1 MTNEILT
8 GVLVLITGFYAWA
21 TYKILKANERV
32 VDVMHEQSEAV
43 TRPYVTVSAVLEPD
57 NPIFYLRISN
67 VGKTAA
73 IDLSLSLDRPFY
85 SFGEK
90 KEDNN
95 LVEQFVFKNI
105 ITSFPAGIEIVFYL
119 AQSFVI
125 FGENADSSTV
135 PSSFVVTV
143 EYSYAGKRVKEL
155 NPIDLRPYLG
165 ASIPQ
170 DAYVRKLKAMIESIE
185 KIANELN
192 PTSRQ
197 TT

>member
-8 GVLVLITGFYAWA
+8 GALVLITGFYAWA

-32 VDVMHEQSEAV
+32 VEVMHEQAEAV

-73 IDLSLSLDRPFY
+73 NDLSLSLDRPFY
-85 SFGEK
+85 PFGEK
-90 KEDNN
+90 KEGNN
-95 LVEQFVFKNI
+95 LAERFVFKNI
-105 ITSFPAGIEIVFYL
+105 ITSFPAGSEIVFSL

-125 FGENADSSTV
+125 FGENADSGIV
-135 PSSFVVTV
+135 PSSFIVTA
-143 EYSYAGKRVKEL
+143 EYSYAGKRVKES

-170 DAYVRKLKAMIESIE
+170 DAYVRKLKAITEAIE
-185 KIANELN
+185 KVANELKKKE
-192 PTSRQ
+192 S
-197 TT
+197 

>member
-8 GVLVLITGFYAWA
+8 GALVLITGFYAWA

-32 VDVMHEQSEAV
+32 VEVMHEQAEAV
-43 TRPYVTVSAVLEPD
+43 TRPYITVAAVLEPD

-73 IDLSLSLDRPFY
+73 NDVKLTLDKSFY
-85 SFGEK
+85 PFGEK
-90 KEDNN
+90 KEGNDLCHLFAFTN
-95 LVEQFVFKNI
+95 V
-105 ITSFPAGIEIVFYL
+105 ITSFPPGAEIVFSL

-125 FGENADSSTV
+125 FGEKADNAIV
-135 PSSFVVTV
+135 PSSFIVTA
-143 EYSYAGKRVKEL
+143 EYSFAGKHVTEA

-170 DAYVRKLKAMIESIE
+170 DAYVRKLKAINDSIE
-185 KIANELN
+185 KVANGLKKR
-192 PTSRQ
+192 S
-197 TT
+197 